1 MKKAYIWSIFIL
13 IVLAAGCAQK
23 SPVLPSP
30 SPTPA
35 PTSEA
40 SSVFTLNGK
49 VYQYDYLNAT
59 SDITKPLAGVT
70 VTAAGTLSAVATT
83 TATGSYSFEALPI
96 GQYTISASKESY
108 RWHGKVS
115 NSASYNFSSAYYV
128 GTTQEVNF
136 ALDPRPVFLGSTFSD
151 YAELPVA
158 QTNLKL
164 YFSKPMN
171 TGTVTAFLKYLALR
185 TADVSGLSL
194 PSSAVAWEDGN
205 KTISL
210 TAVSTYTADALYQA
224 GVACPNASFGIEG
237 MRCAEDHPIYGT
249 KTGDS
254 DLYNSSTDAT
264 YGTYI
269 YVPFKTVPVTT
280 SSPGKPGNLSI
291 KSLTTGSFEADY
303 DSVYKGSTG
312 GVSLQFDAVSGAN
325 GYRLYASRDN
335 LTYTFVKEFITPS
348 LTVYVSDIVG
358 ALGNT
363 CAMGYDTTGYPVHPG
378 LPWPFLGAGTY
389 LKVSA
394 YNSWGEGPR
403 SDAKLVVDTLPPTV
417 TTTTAVRESSTVKV
431 IKFSE
436 PMDLQVVKNK
446 NTYTMTLLPAI
457 ATIEAINDYG
467 YTYTP
472 YQASYVRIYL
482 VSADDSGTIVVS
494 PEAKDITGNKL
505 RSAVSVTV
513 SP

>member
-30 SPTPA
+30 PVPT

-59 SDITKPLAGVT
+59 SDITKPLAGAT
-70 VTAAGTLSAVATT
+70 VTTTATLSAVTT
-83 TATGSYSFEALPI
+83 TSATGSYSFEALPI
-96 GQYTISASKESY
+96 GQYTISVSKESY
-108 RWHGKVS
+108 RWHGKAS
-115 NSASYNFSSAYYV
+115 NSTSYNFSSAYYI

-136 ALDPRPVFLGSTFSD
+136 ALDPRPVFLGSSFSD

-194 PSSAVAWEDGN
+194 PSSAVVWEDGN

-210 TAVSTYTADALYQA
+210 TAATTYTADALYQA
-224 GVACPNASFGIEG
+224 GVACSNASFGIEG
-237 MRCAEDHPIYGT
+237 MRSADDHPIYGT

-264 YGTYI
+264 YGTYV
-269 YVPFKTVPVTT
+269 YVPFKTIPATT
-280 SSPGKPGNLSI
+280 TAPGQPTNLTINSI
-291 KSLTTGSFEADY
+291 TTGSPEVDY

-312 GVSLQFDAVSGAN
+312 GIRLQFNSVTGSN

-335 LTYTFVKEFITPS
+335 ITYTFVKEFSSPS

-358 ALGNT
+358 VLGNS
-363 CAMGYDTTGYPVHPG
+363 CAMGYDTTGYPVEPG
-378 LPWPFLGAGTY
+378 LPWPFLGSGTY

-417 TTTTAVRESSTVKV
+417 TTTAIRESSTVKV

-467 YTYTP
+467 YIYTP

-482 VSADDSGTIVVS
+482 VSADDSGTITVS